1 MQDATTADRRADAEV
16 AAKRRDFVKKAAC
29 SRRNLGGA
37 MDDASERVD
46 DCGDEGTFTTPGGGA
61 TTCNFHPTS
70 TRNKKAKTAT
80 VDSTALREAAVTAHE
95 QREANAER
103 RHEQTLEETRLGREQ
118 EAGFRREAL
127 DLERKRVEQGERH
140 GAEINELRQGLTGV
154 SVTVGQLA
162 QNVQEQGEKQA
173 KDLEEIKSLLRA
185 ALGGG

>member
-1 MQDATTADRRADAEV
+1 M
-16 AAKRRDFVKKAAC
+16 KAA
-29 SRRNLGGA
+29 SARRHLGVA
-37 MDDASERVD
+37 MDAASEQV
-46 DCGDEGTFTTPGGGA
+46 GDEGGTA
-61 TTCNFHPTS
+61 TTLGRGTATDDFHPTS

-162 QNVQEQGEKQA
+162 QNVQDQA
-173 KDLEEIKSLLRA
+173 NRLIIDQVVQIPME
-185 ALGGG
+185 